1 MPKTNIGPRIAVD
14 GEEQYRAQ
22 IKQIIE
28 QAKTLDAQMGAVT
41 ASFDKNTTAE
51 EKAAKTSGILAQQLQ
66 TAEKRVDLLRDM
78 VEKSAAATGENSEAT
93 LKWKQALYGA
103 EEQANKLRVQNEEA
117 TETLEDM
124 GDAMEESAEKGEGL
138 GDQVDSIA
146 GKLGVNLPDGAKKA
160 LNGMKGLSAGSVAA
174 LGAIAAAAAAAV
186 KAIQKLNE
194 ITEQAAT
201 KADDLMTQSLVSGVS
216 TDLLQQFQYAAP
228 YIDVSAETMTGAM
241 TKITRSIGTARDQF
255 ASYDEAVRKSAEQGK
270 AYEGDLGSQAAAFQ
284 QLGVSVTD
292 SSGQLRDANT
302 VMFEALEVLGGIGN
316 ETERD
321 TISMALFGK
330 SAQELN
336 PLILNLDEA
345 QRLYNEAMSEGYVL
359 SGDQLKILGQVDDAN
374 QKLTQTKEK
383 YANMIALQWSPA
395 NKEAYETLAD
405 LMSMAGDALVDSR
418 LIENTAELISNTLKL
433 VDGGAKLISK
443 IPTWLNPIDNLS
455 RQFEFLNKTISGTL
469 NLLGIQKNEMK
480 GYGGLGSDI
489 AGATWKDDV
498 QAWVSAGG
506 TIIGDWNYKDFD
518 KSTGKLTRVFDYGSS
533 GDVVSYGKLSEE
545 EIRRLIGH
553 NAAGTEYWKGGGT
566 WVGESGAEYVQLPR
580 GSRIY
585 SNQESRQM
593 MGENNT
599 WNITVANIEELDELV
614 DWYQSR
620 QIRGRMK

>member
-14 GEEQYRAQ
+14 GEEKYRAQ

-103 EEQANKLRVQNEEA
+103 EEQANKLRVQNEET
-117 TETLEDM
+117 TETVEHM
-124 GDAMEESAEKGEGL
+124 GEAMEKGAKKGEGL
-138 GDQVDSIA
+138 GDQVKGIA
-146 GKLGVNLPDGAKKA
+146 GKLGINLPDGAKKA
-160 LNGMKGLSAGSVAA
+160 LNGMQGLSAGSVAA
-174 LGAIAAAAAAAV
+174 LGAIASGAAAAV

-194 ITEQAAT
+194 ITEQAAA
-201 KADDLMTQSLVSGVS
+201 KADELMTQSLVSGIS

-228 YIDVSAETMTGAM
+228 YIDVEAETMTGAM
-241 TKITRSIGTARDQF
+241 TKITKSIGTARDQF
-255 ASYDEAVRKSAEQGK
+255 ASYDEAVRKATEQGK
-270 AYEGDLGSQAAAFQ
+270 AYEGDLGAQAAAFQ

-292 SSGQLRDANT
+292 GSGQLRDANT
-302 VMFEALEVLGGIGN
+302 VMFEALEALGGIGN

-321 TISMALFGK
+321 TIAMALFGQ

-336 PLILNLDEA
+336 PLILNQDEA
-345 QRLYNEAMSEGYVL
+345 QRLYNEAMSEGYIL
-359 SGDQLKILGQVDDAN
+359 SEDQLKILGQVDDAH

-383 YANMIALQWSPA
+383 YANMIAVQWAPA

-405 LMSMAGDALVDSR
+405 LMSIAGDALVDSR

-506 TIIGDWNYKDFD
+506 TIIGDWNYEDFD

-533 GDVVSYGKLSEE
+533 GDVVSYGKLSEA

-585 SNQESRQM
+585 SNQESRAI
-593 MGENNT
+593 MGETNT

-620 QIRGRMK
+620 QIRGRMR

>member
-1 MPKTNIGPRIAVD
+1 MPKTSIGPRIQVD

-51 EKAAKTSGILAQQLQ
+51 QKAAKTSGILAQQLQ

-103 EEQANKLRVQNEEA
+103 EEQANKLRVQNEET
-117 TETLEDM
+117 TETLTHM
-124 GDAMEESAEKGEGL
+124 GDAMEESTEKGASL

-146 GKLGVNLPDGAKKA
+146 GKLGVKLPEGAKKA
-160 LNGMKGLSAGSVAA
+160 LAGMKGMSAGSVAA
-174 LGAIAAAAAAAV
+174 LGAIAAGATAAV

-194 ITEQAAT
+194 ITKQAAT
-201 KADDLMTQSLVSGVS
+201 RADDLMTQSLVSGIS

-255 ASYDEAVRKSAEQGK
+255 ASYDEAVRKAAEQGK
-270 AYEGDLGSQAAAFQ
+270 AYEGDLGSQAAAFH

-302 VMFEALEVLGGIGN
+302 VMFEALEALGGIGN

-345 QRLYNEAMSEGYVL
+345 QRLYNEALSEGYVL
-359 SGDQLKILGQVDDAN
+359 SEDQLKILGQVDDAH
-374 QKLTQTKEK
+374 QKYTQTIEK
-383 YANMIALQWSPA
+383 NTNQIAVQWAPT
-395 NKEAYETLAD
+395 NKKAYEDLTKLVDTAGKTLI
-405 LMSMAGDALVDSR
+405 DSR
-418 LIENTAELISNTLKL
+418 LVENTGALVQSTLGIVEAGADL
-433 VDGGAKLISK
+433 VGSLPG
-443 IPTWLNPIDNLS
+443 WVNPIQQVSDAMRGLAIVAATVADAMNVV
-455 RQFEFLNKTISGTL
+455 
-469 NLLGIQKNEMK
+469 
-480 GYGGLGSDI
+480 GGLMPWNWGS
-489 AGATWKDDV
+489 GMLK
-498 QAWVSAGG
+498 QGLG
-506 TIIGDWNYKDFD
+506 MG
-518 KSTGKLTRVFDYGSS
+518 STESNLQRILNHNRDTNGRILNAY
-533 GDVVSYGKLSEE
+533 
-545 EIRRLIGH
+545 
-553 NAAGTEYWKGGGT
+553 NAAGTEYWRGGGT
-566 WVGESGAEYVQLPR
+566 WVGEAGPEYVQLPR

-585 SNQESRQM
+585 SNQESRQFAS
-593 MGENNT
+593 GDQT
-599 WNITVANIEELDELV
+599 ININVNGIQELSEIV
-614 DWYQSR
+614 DWYSSR
-620 QIRGRMK
+620 RIRGRMA

>member
-1 MPKTNIGPRIAVD
+1 MPKTSIGPRIQVD

-160 LNGMKGLSAGSVAA
+160 LNGMKGLSAGSAAA

-228 YIDVSAETMTGAM
+228 YIDVSAETMSGAM
-241 TKITRSIGTARDQF
+241 TKITSSIGTARDQF

-270 AYEGDLGSQAAAFQ
+270 AYEGDLGAQAAAFQ

-302 VMFEALEVLGGIGN
+302 VMFEALEALGGIGN

-345 QRLYNEAMSEGYVL
+345 QRLYNEALSEGYVL
-359 SGDQLKILGQVDDAN
+359 SEDQLKILGQVDDQQ

-383 YANMIALQWSPA
+383 YTNMIAVRWAPT
-395 NKEAYETLAD
+395 NKKAYED
-405 LMSMAGDALVDSR
+405 L
-418 LIENTAELISNTLKL
+418 TKL
-433 VDGGAKLISK
+433 VDTAGKTLIDSKLVENTGALVQSTLGIVEAGADLVGSL
-443 IPTWLNPIDNLS
+443 PGWVNPIQQVSDAMRGLAIVAATVADAMNVV
-455 RQFEFLNKTISGTL
+455 
-469 NLLGIQKNEMK
+469 
-480 GYGGLGSDI
+480 GGLMPWNWGS
-489 AGATWKDDV
+489 GMLK
-498 QAWVSAGG
+498 QGLG
-506 TIIGDWNYKDFD
+506 MG
-518 KSTGKLTRVFDYGSS
+518 STESNLQRILNHNRDTNGRILNAY
-533 GDVVSYGKLSEE
+533 
-545 EIRRLIGH
+545 
-553 NAAGTEYWKGGGT
+553 NAAGTEYWRGGGT
-566 WVGESGAEYVQLPR
+566 WVGEAGPEYVQLPR

-585 SNQESRQM
+585 SNQESQQM
-593 MGENNT
+593 KAAPTDTTRIEALLEKNVQMLERIDGEFSGLR
-599 WNITVANIEELDELV
+599 V
-614 DWYQSR
+614 R
-620 QIRGRMK
+620 RRMA

>member
-1 MPKTNIGPRIAVD
+1 MPKTSIGPRIQVD
-14 GEEQYRAQ
+14 GEEKYRAQ

-41 ASFDKNTTAE
+41 AAFDKNTTAE
-51 EKAAKTSGILAQQLQ
+51 QKAAKTSGILAQQLQ

-103 EEQANKLRVQNEEA
+103 EEQANKLRVQNEET
-117 TETLEDM
+117 TETLTHM

-138 GDQVDSIA
+138 GNQVDSIA

-228 YIDVSAETMTGAM
+228 YIDVSAETMSGAL

-270 AYEGDLGSQAAAFQ
+270 AYEGDLGAQAAAFQ

-302 VMFEALEVLGGIGN
+302 VMFEALEALGGIGN

-345 QRLYNEAMSEGYVL
+345 QRLYNEALSEGYVL
-359 SGDQLKILGQVDDAN
+359 SEDQLKILGQVDDAH
-374 QKLTQTKEK
+374 QKYTQTIEK
-383 YANMIALQWSPA
+383 NTNQIAVQWAPT
-395 NKEAYETLAD
+395 NKKAYEDLTKLVDTAGKTLI
-405 LMSMAGDALVDSR
+405 DSR
-418 LIENTAELISNTLKL
+418 LVENTGALVQSTLGIVEAGADL
-433 VDGGAKLISK
+433 VGSLPG
-443 IPTWLNPIDNLS
+443 WVNPIQQVSDAMRGLAIVAATVADAMNVV
-455 RQFEFLNKTISGTL
+455 
-469 NLLGIQKNEMK
+469 
-480 GYGGLGSDI
+480 GGLMPWNWGS
-489 AGATWKDDV
+489 GMLK
-498 QAWVSAGG
+498 QGLG
-506 TIIGDWNYKDFD
+506 MG
-518 KSTGKLTRVFDYGSS
+518 STESNLQRILNHNRDTNGRILNAY
-533 GDVVSYGKLSEE
+533 
-545 EIRRLIGH
+545 
-553 NAAGTEYWKGGGT
+553 NAAGTEYWRGGGT
-566 WVGESGAEYVQLPR
+566 WVGEAGPEYVQLPR

-585 SNQESRQM
+585 SNQESQQM
-593 MGENNT
+593 KAAPTDTTRIEALLERNVQMLERIDGEFSGLR
-599 WNITVANIEELDELV
+599 V
-614 DWYQSR
+614 R
-620 QIRGRMK
+620 RRMA

>member
-1 MPKTNIGPRIAVD
+1 MPKTSIGPRIQVD

-41 ASFDKNTTAE
+41 AAFDKNTTAE
-51 EKAAKTSGILAQQLQ
+51 QKAAKTSGILAQQLQ

-103 EEQANKLRVQNEEA
+103 EEQANKLRVQNEET
-117 TETLEDM
+117 TETLTHM

-138 GDQVDSIA
+138 GDQVEGIA

-160 LNGMKGLSAGSVAA
+160 LNSMKGLSAGSVAA
-174 LGAIAAAAAAAV
+174 LGAIAAGAAAAV

-255 ASYDEAVRKSAEQGK
+255 ASYDEAVRKAAEQGK
-270 AYEGDLGSQAAAFQ
+270 AYEGDLGAQAAAFQ

-302 VMFEALEVLGGIGN
+302 VMFEALEALGGIGN

-359 SGDQLKILGQVDDAN
+359 SEDQLKILGQVDDAH
-374 QKLTQTKEK
+374 QKYTQTIEK
-383 YANMIALQWSPA
+383 NTNLIAVQWAPT
-395 NKEAYETLAD
+395 NKKAYEDLTKLMDTAGKTLIDSKLVENTGALVQSTLGLIEAGAD
-405 LMSMAGDALVDSR
+405 LMGSLPGWVNPIEQVSDALRGLAVIMATVADTV
-418 LIENTAELISNTLKL
+418 NLISGLMPWNWGSGKATTALGFNIDKGELSNLQKLKY
-433 VDGGAKLISK
+433 S
-443 IPTWLNPIDNLS
+443 
-455 RQFEFLNKTISGTL
+455 
-469 NLLGIQKNEMK
+469 
-480 GYGGLGSDI
+480 
-489 AGATWKDDV
+489 
-498 QAWVSAGG
+498 GG
-506 TIIGDWNYKDFD
+506 TVY
-518 KSTGKLTRVFDYGSS
+518 
-533 GDVVSYGKLSEE
+533 
-545 EIRRLIGH
+545 
-553 NAAGTEYWKGGGT
+553 NAAGTEYWRGGGT
-566 WVGESGAEYVQLPR
+566 WVGEAGPEYVQLPR

-585 SNQESRQM
+585 SNQESQKFA
-593 MGENNT
+593 GGDQT
-599 WNITVANIEELDELV
+599 ININVNGIQELSEIV
-614 DWYQSR
+614 DWYSSR
-620 QIRGRMK
+620 RIRGRMA